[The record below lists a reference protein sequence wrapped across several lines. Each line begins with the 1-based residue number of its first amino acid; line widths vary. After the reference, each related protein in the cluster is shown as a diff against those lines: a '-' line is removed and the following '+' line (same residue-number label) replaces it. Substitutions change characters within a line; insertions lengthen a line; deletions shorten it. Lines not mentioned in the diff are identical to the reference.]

1 MAKVVKYPIYP
12 IAFAYVGGIFFGAF
26 WTPAPFYL
34 TLLCSIGILLYIWLH
49 LKQFRKSFV
58 NTYAVATHLSVYLI
72 FISLGAFSF
81 FMHNQKVE
89 VTDLNQKEFIV
100 KVDEVLKSNAYAHRM
115 YARLLNNEKHPR
127 VLITFSK
134 ENPTPKNGFVYKVFG
149 TIRKV
154 DAPRN
159 PYDFNYK
166 QFLERKKIYYRI
178 HSNEMVLKLAAHKD
192 FLVVIDEIRL
202 FMVAQFSKMGYD
214 TKTQGFIEALLF
226 GVQINLD
233 EEVQQQFRELG
244 ILHVLAVSGMHV
256 VVLFATLRFF
266 LRTLL
271 KLPEKVTNPL
281 LIIFL
286 IVFTIMAG
294 LSGSVVRAAIMC
306 LMAMLGS
313 AMGARKYTVN
323 LMVGSMLLIL
333 LIAPNYLFDV
343 GFQLSYLAV
352 FSIVFCYPVIERF
365 FKSKNSV
372 LNFFGEIVGVSI
384 AAQIGVLP
392 LSVFYFHHI
401 PLLFLFG
408 NLVAIP
414 LTNILLVGWFVQ
426 LMFSFVPKIEWLTPL
441 LSFVAEFCFQSVAY
455 ISNLFSVNTLELYWT
470 FPQMIC
476 ATLILFMLFWYF
488 KNQSVFKIYAILIFV
503 IGFQFSTFIQKNHNL
518 RTAQGIIIADFNDWI
533 FLERNGKKVVQHTEK
548 DSLRYAVKNYL
559 LANDI
564 LDFETVKSNSVFS
577 VSNQKWLVIDS
588 CSIYPKQNFDVV
600 VLMNNP
606 DVHPQRLLD
615 DLQPKQIILHNR
627 NYLSTLESWT
637 AFLEQKKVPYYD
649 MRTKG
654 AYVFDYNSASS
665 CSGVR

>member
-26 WTPAPFYL
+26 WAPTTFFM
-34 TLLCSIGILLYIWLH
+34 TLLFLVGAILFTWFH

-58 NTYAVATHLSVYLI
+58 NAYSTGTYLAVSLI

-81 FMHNQKVE
+81 LIHNQKVE
-89 VTDLNQKEFIV
+89 VTDLNQNEFTIE
-100 KVDEVLKSNAYAHRM
+100 VDEVLKSNAYAHRM
-115 YARLLNNEKHPR
+115 YARLLSDEKQPR
-127 VLITFSK
+127 VLVTFSK
-134 ENPTPKNGFVYKVFG
+134 ENPMPKNGFVYKLFG
-149 TIRKV
+149 TIREV
-154 DAPRN
+154 DAPKN
-159 PYDFNYK
+159 PHDFDYK
-166 QFLERKKIYYRI
+166 QFLERKKIHYRI
-178 HSNEMVLKLAAHKD
+178 HSNEKVLKLAAHKG
-192 FLVVIDEIRL
+192 FLVVIDDVRL
-202 FMVAQFSKMGYD
+202 SMVEQFSKMGYD
-214 TKTQGFIEALLF
+214 KKTQGFIEALLF

-233 EEVQQQFRELG
+233 EEVQQQFKELG

-266 LRTLL
+266 LRTLI
-271 KLPEKVTNPL
+271 KLPEKATNPL

-294 LSGSVVRAAIMC
+294 LSGSVVRAALMC
-306 LMAMLGS
+306 LMAMLGTTL
-313 AMGARKYTVN
+313 GARKYTVN

-365 FKSKNSV
+365 FKAKNPV

-392 LSVFYFHHI
+392 LSIFYFHQI

-426 LMFSFVPKIEWLTPL
+426 LMFSFVPKIEWGTPV
-441 LSFVAEFCFQSVAY
+441 LSFVAEFCFESVAY
-455 ISNLFSVNTLELYWT
+455 ISNAFSVKSLELYWT
-470 FPQMIC
+470 LPQMIC
-476 ATLILFMLFWYF
+476 ATLILFTCFWYF
-488 KNQSVFKIYAILIFV
+488 KDKSISKIYAILIFV
-503 IGFQFSTFIQKNHNL
+503 IGFQFSTFIHKVQNVQ
-518 RTAQGIIIADFNDWI
+518 TAEGIIVADFNDWI
-533 FLERNGKKVVQHTEK
+533 FLERNGKRVVQHAEK
-548 DSLRYAVKNYL
+548 DSLRYTVKNYI
-559 LANDI
+559 LANEI
-564 LDFETVKSNSVFS
+564 LDLETVKNSSAFS

-588 CSIYPKQNFDVV
+588 CGIYPKQKFDVV
-600 VLMNNP
+600 VLINNP

-627 NYLSTLESWT
+627 NYITTLESWV
-637 AFLEQKKVPYYD
+637 AFLDQKKVPYHD

-654 AYVFDYNSASS
+654 AFVFQL
-665 CSGVR
+665 